1 MGPQPEKAPPVPRS
15 RPGRPNYPEDVRP
28 TVSVKLRL
36 MPEVALALRIA
47 AATNKRTLSAHVTRL
62 VETAGDPIASQHV
75 SDPIA
80 DMSELAAAVHS
91 VPRDVRRLE
100 SELARQ
106 GGLVKS
112 LFLRP
117 ESLENAE
124 AHSRECAAVLA
135 GLLEASARA
144 SVAAEAVEARLLDVR
159 ESLRSGMQQIVD
171 KVYPEHKNRF
181 KRKGT
186 SA

>member
-1 MGPQPEKAPPVPRS
+1 
-15 RPGRPNYPEDVRP
+15 
-28 TVSVKLRL
+28 
-36 MPEVALALRIA
+36 MPEVVSALRMA
-47 AATNKRTLSAHVTRL
+47 AAKNKLTLAAYVTRL
-62 VETAGDPIASQHV
+62 VEIADDPTVSQHI
-75 SDPIA
+75 SDPMV
-80 DMSELAAAVHS
+80 DMSELAS
-91 VPRDVRRLE
+91 VIYGIPRDVRHLE

-117 ESLENAE
+117 ESRENAK

-144 SVAAEAVEARLLDVR
+144 SAAAEAVDARLSDVR
-159 ESLRSGMQQIVD
+159 EDLRSGMQQIVD
-171 KVYPEHKNRF
+171 RVYPEHKDRF
-181 KRKGT
+181 KRKEI